1 MLIIYSCLSAKMCAQ
16 HTYLPVKRHGMGEK
30 HGETGGAWR
39 RRLAIYVTKM
49 GKTTQKSNI
58 MQTQL
63 GWEEGKDPR
72 TWLWP
77 VGMVIMARR
86 GAQGSE
92 WRSGN
97 Q

>member
-49 GKTTQKSNI
+49 GKTTQNNAKKQHNADAAGL
-58 MQTQL
+58 QGRREGPEDL
-63 GWEEGKDPR
+63 AVAGWNGNY
-72 TWLWP
+72 
-77 VGMVIMARR
+77 GSS
-86 GAQGSE
+86 GGSE
-92 WRSGN
+92 